1 MSRPLTPKEARFVEE
16 YLVDLNGTA
25 AAARAGYAA
34 ASANRTAYEL
44 LQRPAVAEALAA
56 AQQALSERT
65 GITQER
71 VVEELAKIG
80 FADMPNDARNLAVK
94 RAALVDV
101 GKTLGMFKTETTHT
115 GPGGGPIEVRV
126 NFVRPERR
134 PSDAG

>member
-1 MSRPLTPKEARFVEE
+1 
-16 YLVDLNGTA
+16 
-25 AAARAGYAA
+25 
-34 ASANRTAYEL
+34 
-44 LQRPAVAEALAA
+44 
-56 AQQALSERT
+56 
-65 GITQER
+65 
-71 VVEELAKIG
+71 
-80 FADMPNDARNLAVK
+80 VK